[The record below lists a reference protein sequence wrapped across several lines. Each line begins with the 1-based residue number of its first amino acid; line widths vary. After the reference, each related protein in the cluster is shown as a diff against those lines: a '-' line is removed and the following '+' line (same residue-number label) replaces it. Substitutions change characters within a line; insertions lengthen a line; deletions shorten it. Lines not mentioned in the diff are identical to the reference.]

1 MPSTKE
7 LDTVIAAAKAFGP
20 LAALAE
26 QAGAIKGFEAH
37 LTRLKV
43 DCADMERVQEEKA
56 IKLAKVSSDLKA
68 EQERATESLAELS
81 ARHQETVRLNGV
93 ELTGQRL
100 ESARLQAEIQATIT
114 HRAQLVDDAVQAQT
128 AEARATLAALQ
139 REIASLTSQLTVL
152 RQEWQGVKAVLQTM
166 PL

>member
-37 LTRLKV
+37 LARLKV
-43 DCADMERVQEEKA
+43 DCADMERLQEEKA
-56 IKLAKVSSDLKA
+56 IKLAKVSGELKA
-68 EQERATESLAELS
+68 EQERATATEPELS
-81 ARHQETVRLNGV
+81 DRHQQTVRRNNHN
-93 ELTGQRL
+93 LTIQRT
-100 ESARLQAEIQATIT
+100 EMAQVQNQIQTAIT
-114 HRAQLVDDAVQAQT
+114 HQAQLVDDAVQAQT
-128 AEARATLAALQ
+128 AEARARLTALQ
-139 REIASLTSQLTVL
+139 REIANLTAQLTVL
-152 RQEWQGVKAVLQTM
+152 RQEWQGVKAAVQEI